1 VRSEELKVLSSRAI
15 GGAGHKRLLFFF
27 VSAVKMSSRAFL
39 RLSRMGAS
47 AMRRSRLRDS
57 SSRGS
62 RYLTSASSCASAC
75 SAKARF
81 STSSAESLP
90 ELKCISQAAIGDA
103 SSMSISKGRSSGL
116 VDALLDGDV
125 EDEDG
130 T

>member
-1 VRSEELKVLSSRAI
+1 MSRL
-15 GGAGHKRLLFFF
+15 G
-27 VSAVKMSSRAFL
+27 V
-39 RLSRMGAS
+39 S

-57 SSRGS
+57 TLRGS
-62 RYLTSASSCASAC
+62 RYLMSASSSTSAC

-81 STSSAESLP
+81 STLSAESLP

-103 SSMSISKGRSSGL
+103 SSLSVSKGRSSGL